1 MKRLLPIAFLA
12 LFHQAAA
19 AQELFVFTEPA
30 SNMPA
35 KSIGIR
41 MNNWLLNQGHDHP
54 LSYRFLPEVMWGAN
68 KNLMLHAEGFLSNR
82 NGYLTGDGFGLYGKY
97 RFYTADQVNRHFRMA
112 AFGRVSLNA
121 SPIRQE
127 EIDLTCQN
135 SGYAIGWVATQL
147 LHRQA
152 FSTSISFVQAT
163 DNGGGNKFPAAA
175 TDKAIDVSLSTGRLI
190 LPKEY
195 RNYRQVNV
203 NFLLEV
209 LGQHII
215 GSDKMYIDL
224 APAVQFIINSQ
235 TRIDLGYKYELYSNM
250 SRTAPNGFLIRIEH
264 NLFNI
269 L

>member
-1 MKRLLPIAFLA
+1 MKRLLPIVCLA
-12 LFHQAAA
+12 LFLQAVS

-35 KSIGIR
+35 KSLGIR
-41 MNNWLLNQGHDHP
+41 
-54 LSYRFLPEVMWGAN
+54 LSHSPPYCFLPELMWGAN

-82 NGYLTGDGFGLYGKY
+82 NGLTGDGFGLYGKY

-135 SGYAIGWVATQL
+135 SGYTIGWIATQL

-152 FSTSISFVQAT
+152 LSTSISFLQAT

-175 TDKAIDVSLSTGRLI
+175 ADKAIDFSLSTGRLI

-195 RNYRQVNV
+195 RNYRQINV

-209 LGQHII
+209 LGQHMI
-215 GSDKMYIDL
+215 GSDKAYIDI
-224 APAVQFIINSQ
+224 APSVQFIINSQ
-235 TRIDLGYKYELYSNM
+235 TRIDIGYKYELYSNM